1 MKYTHLLH
9 EEWRRYWQKKKNG
22 GKTRR
27 KMNFQFEDQ
36 IGCTEDI

>member
-1 MKYTHLLH
+1 MKNGGDIGK
-9 EEWRRYWQKKKNG
+9 KKKNG